1 MNIIFTIRYFHPFI
15 GGTEKQA
22 LALAA
27 SLVKRGIRVKII
39 TSRFE
44 KKWPRQEV
52 IDDVEII
59 RLFSPKIKILGA
71 LIFLFYLTVYFI
83 KNRKD
88 FSIIHTFQIGYTSS
102 VSIFLGILLK
112 KPSILKLASSGWG
125 GDVQRAQKTF
135 LGKIFLYVCKRA
147 NRMIIL
153 SKTMEDELLKE
164 GINSF
169 QITLI
174 YNGVDLTR
182 FKEMKGKI
190 KFREKLSI
198 EDKKTIIYTG
208 RLSHEKGVDF
218 LIHSFS
224 KLDVRAGCQLLII
237 ADGPERQDIIRIIDH
252 YQLSESVVMINEVDD
267 IASYLNAADLFVL
280 PSRFEGLSNSLLEAM
295 ACGLPVISTRVG
307 GSIDIIEDGISGLL
321 IEVDSKDQLTQA
333 ISKVLNDPL
342 LATALGKN
350 AREKIVDR
358 FDLNV
363 VTQQYLVL
371 YKKLNNTG
379 DLASGNR

>member
-27 SLVKRGIRVKII
+27 SLVKRGISVKII

-44 KKWPRQEV
+44 KKWPRREV

-71 LIFLFYLTVYFI
+71 VIFLFYLTVYFI
-83 KNRKD
+83 KNRRD

-102 VSIFLGILLK
+102 VSILLGILLK
-112 KPSILKLASSGWG
+112 KPSMLKLASSGWG

-135 LGKIFLYVCKRA
+135 LGKIFLYMCKRA

-182 FKEMKGKI
+182 FKEMKEKI
-190 KFREKLSI
+190 KFRGNLNI

-224 KLDVRAGCQLLII
+224 KLDIRAGCQLLIV
-237 ADGPERQDIIRIIDH
+237 ADGPEREDIIRIIDH
-252 YQLSESVVMINEVDD
+252 YRLSKSVVMINEVDD
-267 IASYLNAADLFVL
+267 IAIYLNAADLFVL

-307 GSIDIIEDGISGLL
+307 GSVDIIKDGINGLL
-321 IEVDSKDQLTQA
+321 VDVDDEQQLNHAMSRILKDSLLTYEM
-333 ISKVLNDPL
+333 
-342 LATALGKN
+342 GRN
-350 AREKIVDR
+350 ARKTVEQNHDLKKIADKY
-358 FDLNV
+358 LE
-363 VTQQYLVL
+363 QYKSLQ
-371 YKKLNNTG
+371 
-379 DLASGNR
+379 